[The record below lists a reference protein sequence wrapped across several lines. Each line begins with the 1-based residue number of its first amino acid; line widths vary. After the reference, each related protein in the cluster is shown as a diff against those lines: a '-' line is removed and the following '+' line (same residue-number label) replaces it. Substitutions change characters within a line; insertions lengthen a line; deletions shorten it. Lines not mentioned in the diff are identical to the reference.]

1 MNATNTKI
9 SRNQRITSSEKIDNA
24 KERLR
29 IALSKAKRPLVLLGI
44 GAVRAGVNHKIV
56 KALNKAKIPYIC
68 TQFARAAGHRG
79 DKHFLGSPGIK
90 ANRSANLAMMNCDT
104 LIIIGSS
111 LHQQVIGWDSNHF
124 KNTSSHK
131 IWFELDPNVLSARS
145 GLVNESFEL
154 SAQDASDV
162 LSSGL
167 DSTKFEQFRWI
178 NWHKLIEIWRSRY
191 LLHYP
196 VHDQVK
202 GRMCLYRL
210 VSALDQHAEKFS
222 AVTTD
227 AGQAWYALAQ
237 HYFLPV
243 GSHYV
248 SSGSFGA
255 MGMALPLAIGAAAAT
270 KRAVL
275 AITGDGSAMMSLSEL
290 GTLRAQNLPI
300 LLVVNNNDGYVSIRS
315 THDRYF
321 NGRKIG
327 TDSSNGVF
335 IPNFKSVSTT
345 FEIPYFSAHTETELK
360 QVLNQLLGQS
370 LTGPI
375 MLEVYTYTDQVVE
388 PLVTS
393 RRGSDGK
400 FQSARLDDMDPPVEI
415 VNV

>member
-1 MNATNTKI
+1 
-9 SRNQRITSSEKIDNA
+9 
-24 KERLR
+24 
-29 IALSKAKRPLVLLGI
+29 
-44 GAVRAGVNHKIV
+44 
-56 KALNKAKIPYIC
+56 
-68 TQFARAAGHRG
+68 
-79 DKHFLGSPGIK
+79 
-90 ANRSANLAMMNCDT
+90 MMNCDT

-167 DSTKFEQFRWI
+167 DSTKFEQFKWI
-178 NWHKLIEIWRSRY
+178 IWHKLIEIWRSRY

-248 SSGSFGA
+248 SSGSFGS
-255 MGMALPLAIGAAAAT
+255 MGMALPLARSSGGNKTSCTCNHRRRLSDDELIGAW
-270 KRAVL
+270 
-275 AITGDGSAMMSLSEL
+275 
-290 GTLRAQNLPI
+290 TLRAQNLPI

-327 TDSSNGVF
+327 TDSSNGGF